1 MKNLSAE
8 QMEKSPAMEWV
19 KKSLFKDDSIVE
31 KANKQSFFDI
41 SYVKEG
47 CNYNTGIWAIDLKEA
62 TNKAFLKYW
71 GCTNIQVIP
80 YNFIKNN
87 QN

>member
-47 CNYNTGIWAIDLKEA
+47 CNYNTGI
-62 TNKAFLKYW
+62 
-71 GCTNIQVIP
+71 
-80 YNFIKNN
+80 
-87 QN
+87 